1 MERIGRGDDNPMQ
14 IKLLQNN
21 RIKSTTS
28 R

>member
-1 MERIGRGDDNPMQ
+1 MERIGRGDDNPML